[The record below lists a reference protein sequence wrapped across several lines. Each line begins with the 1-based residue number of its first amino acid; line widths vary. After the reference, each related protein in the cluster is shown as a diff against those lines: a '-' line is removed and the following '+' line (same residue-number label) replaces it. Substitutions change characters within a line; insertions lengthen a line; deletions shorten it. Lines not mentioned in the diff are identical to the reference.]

1 MVEEAR
7 EEHRERPSQ
16 LVAPNR
22 YRTGNLCLGECVFC
36 LRPQVFLLELVAN

>member
-7 EEHRERPSQ
+7 EEHRERPLQ

-22 YRTGNLCLGECVFC
+22 YRTGNLCLGECVFSAFC
-36 LRPQVFLLELVAN
+36 LRCFCLN